1 MNLDEGE
8 AAAGTSSPTD
18 AATSK
23 NLKSE
28 KKGIWTTFPTK
39 EGKFKSEIK
48 ESKSLN

>member
-28 KKGIWTTFPTK
+28 KKVFGQLFQQK
-39 EGKFKSEIK
+39 KGNLKVKSRK
-48 ESKSLN
+48 AKA

>member
-28 KKGIWTTFPTK
+28 KKVFGQLFQQRKGSLKVKSRKTK
-39 EGKFKSEIK
+39 A
-48 ESKSLN
+48 